1 MKKSIL
7 ILFLIALCVNQIQ
20 ADNTFSYNGF
30 TYEITST
37 TNLTVKI
44 IRKSLGP
51 TGYTGEVNI
60 PETVPYSGKNFT
72 VTEIG
77 DYIFVDAVQLT
88 KVTIPKTVLSIG
100 RQVFNHCTS
109 LQEIKVDSL
118 NPSFCDVDGV
128 LYTKDKLVLRY
139 YPNAKGNVYELLET
153 TMTIGKDAFNV
164 SGIKTIHFNEGFNYI
179 LETAFYRC
187 NEITSLSFPS
197 SMKRIDENGFFNCDS
212 IKEIKVYHTNPFTIY
227 DNSFSTK
234 VYLNATLLVPEGTK
248 EKYAARTGW
257 RNFFTITEYKEGIN
271 GDVNNDGEINIS
283 DVTALIDYLLTGN
296 DSFISTQYSDVDG
309 DGNINISDVTA
320 LIDILL
326 RGA

>member
-118 NPSFCDVDGV
+118 NPSFC
-128 LYTKDKLVLRY
+128 
-139 YPNAKGNVYELLET
+139 ELMVCCIL
-153 TMTIGKDAFNV
+153 
-164 SGIKTIHFNEGFNYI
+164 KT
-179 LETAFYRC
+179 
-187 NEITSLSFPS
+187 
-197 SMKRIDENGFFNCDS
+197 
-212 IKEIKVYHTNPFTIY
+212 
-227 DNSFSTK
+227 NS
-234 VYLNATLLVPEGTK
+234 Y
-248 EKYAARTGW
+248 
-257 RNFFTITEYKEGIN
+257 
-271 GDVNNDGEINIS
+271 
-283 DVTALIDYLLTGN
+283 
-296 DSFISTQYSDVDG
+296 
-309 DGNINISDVTA
+309 
-320 LIDILL
+320 
-326 RGA
+326 